1 MYNQRSIKREATSM
15 IGNDPPSRNLITRDD
30 CTFVVVDVQ
39 GRLMPV
45 IADKEKVIDNVVR
58 LLKFAEVIGLPVI
71 LTEQENLGAT
81 LPEIRDLIP
90 DTRPIP
96 KLVFNCFRSD
106 EFEQAVQETGRNTL
120 ILTGVETHICV
131 AQTALHALPQFTVH
145 VVSDATSSRT
155 VENCNIGLQRMRQAG
170 AVITSTEMLIFELLQ
185 RAGTDEFRATLPLVK

>member
-1 MYNQRSIKREATSM
+1 MTE
-15 IGNDPPSRNLITRDD
+15 NLIVKEDSVL
-30 CTFVVVDVQ
+30 VVVDVQ
-39 GRLMPV
+39 EKLIPV
-45 IADKEKVIDNVVR
+45 IANGEKVIDNVVR
-58 LLKFAEVIGLPVI
+58 LLKFSQIIGLPVI
-71 LTEQENLGAT
+71 LTEQEKLGAT
-81 LPEIRDLIP
+81 LSEIKDLIP

-96 KLVFNCFRSD
+96 KLVFNCFGSD

-131 AQTALHALPQFTVH
+131 AQTALHALPEFRVH

-185 RAGTDEFRATLPLVK
+185 RAGTDQFRATLPLVK

>member
-1 MYNQRSIKREATSM
+1 LTK
-15 IGNDPPSRNLITRDD
+15 NLIVKEDSVL
-30 CTFVVVDVQ
+30 VVIDVQ
-39 GRLMPV
+39 EKLMPV
-45 IADKEKVIDNVVR
+45 IANGEKVTDNVVR
-58 LLKFAEVIGLPVI
+58 LLKFSQIIGLPVI

-106 EFEQAVQETGRNTL
+106 EFEKAVQETGRNTL

-155 VENCNIGLQRMRQAG
+155 VENCNIGLERMRQSG